1 MEHLPELV
9 KHLAIILLVASAVTI
24 IFKKLKQPVV
34 LGYILAGF
42 LISQYFLPAPTEID
56 QENITT
62 WAEIGVIF
70 LLFALGLEF
79 SFKKLFSL
87 GAPVFIGSAVN
98 FITMIPVGFLI
109 GQIMG
114 WTTMESVFLGCM
126 ISMSSTTIIIK
137 AFDELGLKKKRFA
150 NLVFGLL
157 IVEDLVAILM
167 MVLLST
173 IAVSKGFEGTE
184 LLMQILKLVFFI
196 AIWLIVGIYI
206 LPTLLEKIKKV
217 LNDETLLV
225 LSIGL
230 CLGMVLFANAVG
242 FSTVLGAFIMGS
254 ILAETTQLKRIEHLV
269 EPLKNLF
276 GAVFFVSV
284 GMMLEPSS
292 LTENWFVIIKLTA
305 VVIVGRVLFATTGM
319 VVAGENL
326 KTALQ
331 AGFSL
336 AQIGEFSFII
346 ATVGMQLKVIDPFL
360 YPIIVS
366 VSVITSFLTPYMI
379 KGSGSIYNQIEKFV
393 PTKWSK
399 IITGSATNKIS
410 KASEENEWKKYLK
423 SSAYSIAVYTLLS
436 VAILVISKLFLFK
449 LIINNIEGI
458 FGIVLYSAITIIAMS
473 PFINAIMN
481 SGLSSE
487 INDND
492 KTKIDKRRTEIK
504 EKWDAFNSS
513 HRFGAICIIA
523 VKHLI
528 PLAMVIYI
536 LYPFLIDNLLL
547 LSLISLAIT
556 IIIRSFAKLLIPKTK
571 KMEAQ
576 FKYNLSDNTD
586 PNEHKTI
593 TKEIKEEL
601 KKQSIHIERIEVP
614 VNYANVGKTLGELN
628 FRKTTGVSIV
638 SIIRGDKIINIPDR
652 HTHLF
657 PFDKVIIVGTDEEVQ
672 NFATI
677 LEKNDIKEDTA
688 AVSNYRVELYQYE
701 LEEAN
706 PIIGKTIRSLD
717 VQKKTGCLITS
728 IEREGSMLVKF
739 SADFEFKQND
749 ILWLAGEKEKI
760 LHFEESLLSNK
771 KIFVY

>member
-9 KHLAIILLVASAVTI
+9 KHLALILLVASVVTI

-98 FITMIPVGFLI
+98 FLTMIPVGYLV

-150 NLVFGLL
+150 KLVFGLL

-173 IAVSKGFEGTE
+173 IAVSRGFEGTE
-184 LLMQILKLVFFI
+184 LLMEVLKLVFFI

-206 LPTLLEKIKKV
+206 FPTLLEKIKKV

-225 LSIGL
+225 LSVGL

-254 ILAETTQLKRIEHLV
+254 ILSETTQLKRIEHLL

-284 GMMLEPSS
+284 GMMIEPSAI
-292 LTENWFVIIKLTA
+292 TTNWLVIIKLTA
-305 VVIVGRVLFATTGM
+305 IVICGRVLFASTGM

-326 KTALQ
+326 KTSMQ

-360 YPIIVS
+360 YPIIVA

-379 KGSGSIYNQIEKFV
+379 KGSASIYNKVEKIV
-393 PTKWSK
+393 PKRWNK
-399 IITGSATNKIS
+399 IIMGSSTNKITS
-410 KASEENEWKKYLK
+410 TDEENEWKKYRK
-423 SSAYSIAVYTLLS
+423 ASFYSIAVYSLIS
-436 VAILVISKLFLFK
+436 VAILLVARLFLFE
-449 LIINNIEGI
+449 LIINNIEGVL
-458 FGIVLYSAITIIAMS
+458 GIILYSAITIIAMS

-481 SGLSSE
+481 SGLDTTNLTKKYDRSSRE
-487 INDND
+487 SD
-492 KTKIDKRRTEIK
+492 IK
-504 EKWDAFNSS
+504 KKWNAFSS
-513 HRFGAICIIA
+513 KHRFGAVCIITI
-523 VKHLI
+523 KHLI
-528 PLAMVIYI
+528 PLGIITYI
-536 LYPFLIDNLLL
+536 LQPFFIDNILMLFAV
-547 LSLISLAIT
+547 SLAIT
-556 IIIRSFAKLLIPKTK
+556 FVIRSFARRLIPKTK
-571 KMEAQ
+571 KMEEQ

-586 PNEHKTI
+586 QDKTI

-601 KKQSIHIERIEVP
+601 QKQSIHIEKIEVP
-614 VNYANVGKTLGELN
+614 VNYANIGKTLGELN
-628 FRKTTGVSIV
+628 FRSATGVSIV
-638 SIIRGDKIINIPDR
+638 SIIRGNKIINIPDR

-657 PFDKVIIVGTDEEVQ
+657 PFDKVIIVGSDEEVQ
-672 NFATI
+672 NFANM
-677 LEKNDIKEDTA
+677 LEKNDVKESATID
-688 AVSNYRVELYQYE
+688 VNKYRVELFQYE
-701 LEEAN
+701 LQAEN

-717 VQKKTGCLITS
+717 VQNKTDCLITS
-728 IEREGSMLVKF
+728 IERNDNMLVKF
-739 SADFEFKQND
+739 SADFELKQND
-749 ILWLAGEKEKI
+749 ILWIAGEKEKV
-760 LHFEESLLSNK
+760 LNFEKSLLDTK
-771 KIFVY
+771 KHFAY